1 MSPILARTEEIPSY
15 AGSKAMT
22 VTTTT
27 EVAAEAARSSVA
39 SEAAVSSE
47 AVAEALAEAASA
59 EEWVAEEEPV
69 HGSDPNR

>member
-1 MSPILARTEEIPSY
+1 MEYGEICV
-15 AGSKAMT
+15 M
-22 VTTTT
+22 TTT
-27 EVAAEAARSSVA
+27 AA
-39 SEAAVSSE
+39 SE